1 MVQLLSLKKR
11 ICRIFTKGNLEIIRN
26 AIYARHGYSFKTRR
40 VRFIF
45 DQFVPWYMPVSTDV
59 RNELT
64 ELEKKNINLIKR
76 YEEHAEKYYDE
87 YGR

>member
-1 MVQLLSLKKR
+1 MH
-11 ICRIFTKGNLEIIRN
+11 I
-26 AIYARHGYSFKTRR
+26 
-40 VRFIF
+40 
-45 DQFVPWYMPVSTDV
+45 STDV

-64 ELEKKNINLIKR
+64 ELEKKNIDLIKR